1 MNTLLDAELGYQ
13 DVEGRIKNVDDLC
26 LTDHRSI
33 AVGEVRN
40 QNAEEEMSRLFLC
53 KNGGVTFTLQRL
65 SKDMN
70 DANESCL
77 HVTLLCHLGDR
88 VAVHGELGVN

>member
-33 AVGEVRN
+33 TVGEVRN
-40 QNAEEEMSRLFLC
+40 QDAEEEMSRLFLC

-70 DANESCL
+70 GTTESCL
-77 HVTLLCHLGDR
+77 HVALLRHLGDG
-88 VAVHGELGVN
+88 VAVHGELGVS